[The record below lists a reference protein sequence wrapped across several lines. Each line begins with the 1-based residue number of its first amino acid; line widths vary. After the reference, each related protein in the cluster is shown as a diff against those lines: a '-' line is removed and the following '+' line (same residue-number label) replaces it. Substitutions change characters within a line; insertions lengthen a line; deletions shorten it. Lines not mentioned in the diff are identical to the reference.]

1 MEKFTVGKSE
11 RRSVRISTTMDN
23 RTLRINV
30 SGERTE
36 SFVKYE
42 HSNAKA
48 APVYTSA
55 KHQGYS
61 KWESDAPQT
70 LTAGENEL
78 TLKMG
83 GIWNLTFHGFAD
95 TVFSV
100 EVLEDENSS
109 IEVL

>member
-23 RTLRINV
+23 RIVRIFV

-42 HSNAKA
+42 HSNPKA
-48 APVYTSA
+48 ASVYTSA
-55 KHQGYS
+55 THQGYA
-61 KWESDAPQT
+61 KWESEVTQT

-78 TLKMG
+78 KLETG
-83 GIWNLTFHGFAD
+83 GIWNMTFHGSAD
-95 TVFSV
+95 TVFTV

>member
-1 MEKFTVGKSE
+1 METFAVGESE

-23 RTLRINV
+23 RIVRIFV

-42 HSNAKA
+42 HSNPQG
-48 APVYTSA
+48 APVHTSA
-55 KHQGYS
+55 KYQGYA
-61 KWESDAPQT
+61 KWESEVTRT
-70 LTAGENEL
+70 LTAGEYEL
-78 TLKMG
+78 KLETG
-83 GIWNLTFHGFAD
+83 GIWNMTFHGSAG
-95 TVFSV
+95 TVFTV